1 MHDGV
6 SPQPENRNTTRRGL
20 CLRKPCASHPPS
32 KYCTASGIVNL
43 STFFPSLSLS
53 PFLCS
58 FQFINL
64 FYGAKVF
71 VENWSFFNWT
81 MVTVLAS
88 LSLPEKL
95 PIFFPAHQTWSLS
108 LSLSQK
114 HSKETKGLFID
125 GSINQFS

>member
-64 FYGAKVF
+64 FYGAKVI
-71 VENWSFFNWT
+71 VEN
-81 MVTVLAS
+81 
-88 LSLPEKL
+88 
-95 PIFFPAHQTWSLS
+95 
-108 LSLSQK
+108 
-114 HSKETKGLFID
+114 
-125 GSINQFS
+125 